1 MAKPRPVAGVDPA
14 RRVRPNA
21 RRILATRI
29 DEVWSYSDD
38 VTHPGRLRQLHDMR
52 IGFKRLRYLIE
63 IFGDAFRAD
72 LTPFLEEIR
81 MMQDLLGDI
90 HDRDVQVPMLQDH
103 LERLAT
109 DDAERARD
117 LLARTPPATR
127 ARPSSER
134 DYRRFAAKWERSS
147 TSARRPGIMALL
159 ERRTQE
165 RDELYARFLTEWRRF
180 EDTDFRGRLESA
192 LGIRPDERPAPT
204 RRSPRSGATGD

>member
-38 VTHPGRLRQLHDMR
+38 VAHPGRLRQLHDMR

-63 IFGDAFRAD
+63 IFGAAFPAD
-72 LTPFLEEIR
+72 LTPFLEEVKA
-81 MMQDLLGDI
+81 MQDLLGDI

-103 LERLAT
+103 LQRMAA
-109 DDAERARD
+109 DDAARARD
-117 LLARTPPATR
+117 LLARAPAAR

-134 DYRRFAAKWERSS
+134 AYRRFAAKWERSS
-147 TSARRPGIMALL
+147 TSARRPGIIALL

-165 RDELYARFLTEWRRF
+165 RDELYARFLTAWRRF

-192 LGIRPDERPAPT
+192 LGIRPGERPAPA
-204 RRSPRSGATGD
+204 RRSPRAGNGG